1 MNSDI
6 LKAALAK
13 LNAKASITPA
23 TQAAIRASNQ
33 HRSLF
38 LHTPEESSYLPRL
51 KQVCPSTL
59 SISASSSVPTSLE
72 ALKLR
77 LTQGNYQSCITSSDT
92 ILALLTG
99 DPKAKISNFTGS
111 LFKVFKQVNTGEY
124 WEVLIVS
131 SITRLVSVSSEPFT
145 VARYLSKL
153 ATPAKWL
160 DFPKLDYKVINNV
173 HDYNEALDFMR
184 GASLIAVD
192 IETMK
197 PVTIRCISYSGVK
210 LIAGKLTIKTWV
222 LHLTSMDSV
231 HWMRVL
237 NALPAAKVTQN
248 GKYDHSY
255 LYLYNAVCTNWL
267 WDTATMHHCWYAE
280 LPKDL
285 AYLSAFYVRDA
296 RYWKGAHDSRNLNE
310 LAEYAARDT
319 HNTACVMLAWVHEA
333 PDWAK
338 HNYLMEFPINYPAH
352 LAEMTGIKLDTERL
366 EQVKQEKLEQVAA
379 MEARLAHIVG
389 VPGFN
394 CGSPKQVKALTKL
407 LAGQFLP
414 STDEKTLVK
423 LAGKHP
429 LNKLLVD
436 LILEIRGERK
446 LVSTYLKD
454 SIAFSFPE
462 SCPEPRIVYSINP
475 HGTDTGRNASKAHHF
490 WVGLNIQNIPRG
502 DTIKQI
508 ALAEPDFLFGEA
520 DYSQAETRGTGYVTG
535 ETKLIDAVEGKL
547 GYNDFHSYNASAFF
561 GTPYEQIYDDATG
574 KTLDKA
580 LRDLSKRVNHGANY
594 NMGATVLVDTMGETN
609 VYKAGR
615 ILGLPLNWSA
625 TKIAEYLL
633 NAFDKTY
640 PAIRGAY
647 QTWVKVTIA
656 TTKKLVGATGWTR
669 YCFGNPSTNK
679 LDLNAY
685 VAHTPQSLNAMM
697 VNKAF
702 MAVFYKVWLPNPKH
716 FMLQAQIHDSILFQ
730 YHKDYPQLADQVAEC
745 MHIPTPVTDIN
756 GVTRTLLVPTDIK
769 IGGARWDGE

>member
-1 MNSDI
+1 
-6 LKAALAK
+6 
-13 LNAKASITPA
+13 
-23 TQAAIRASNQ
+23 
-33 HRSLF
+33 
-38 LHTPEESSYLPRL
+38 
-51 KQVCPSTL
+51 
-59 SISASSSVPTSLE
+59 
-72 ALKLR
+72 
-77 LTQGNYQSCITSSDT
+77 
-92 ILALLTG
+92 
-99 DPKAKISNFTGS
+99 
-111 LFKVFKQVNTGEY
+111 
-124 WEVLIVS
+124 
-131 SITRLVSVSSEPFT
+131 
-145 VARYLSKL
+145 
-153 ATPAKWL
+153 
-160 DFPKLDYKVINNV
+160 
-173 HDYNEALDFMR
+173 
-184 GASLIAVD
+184 
-192 IETMK
+192 
-197 PVTIRCISYSGVK
+197 
-210 LIAGKLTIKTWV
+210 
-222 LHLTSMDSV
+222 
-231 HWMRVL
+231 
-237 NALPAAKVTQN
+237 
-248 GKYDHSY
+248 
-255 LYLYNAVCTNWL
+255 
-267 WDTATMHHCWYAE
+267 
-280 LPKDL
+280 
-285 AYLSAFYVRDA
+285 
-296 RYWKGAHDSRNLNE
+296 
-310 LAEYAARDT
+310 
-319 HNTACVMLAWVHEA
+319 
-333 PDWAK
+333 
-338 HNYLMEFPINYPAH
+338 MEFPINYPAH
-352 LAEMTGIKLDTERL
+352 LAELTGIKLDTERL

-379 MEARLAHIVG
+379 METRLAKLVG

-394 CGSPKQVKALTKL
+394 CGSPKQVKALTKM
-407 LAGQFLP
+407 LAGQELP
-414 STDEKTLVK
+414 STDEKNLVK

-454 SIAFSFPE
+454 SIAFSFE
-462 SCPEPRIVYSINP
+462 GACPEPRIVYSINP

-547 GYNDFHSYNASAFF
+547 GYKDFHSYNASAFF
-561 GTPYEQIYDDATG
+561 GTPYEQIYDDASG

-625 TKIAEYLL
+625 VKIAEYLL

-756 GVTRTLLVPTDIK
+756 GVTRTLVVPTDIK